1 MQLVVGLGNPGP
13 RYAAT
18 RHNLGFGVVDA
29 LATRWGAVFRTEP
42 HYLAATAAGPAGP
55 VTLLKPLTYMNRS
68 GEAVVAWADG
78 RGVAVSGLPPAT
90 ATDEAE
96 PPIVP
101 VVVCDD
107 LALPLGSL
115 RIRAQGSAGGQKG
128 LASVI
133 AAVGG
138 DCLPRVRLGIAG
150 CDQIVAPEQWSDYVL
165 APFTEDEQS
174 TVADLISR
182 AAAAVVLLLA
192 EGPGVAAETYN
203 RTIRSLLKSDQSDIL
218 PP

>member
-1 MQLVVGLGNPGP
+1 MQLVVGLGNPGL

-18 RHNLGFGVVDA
+18 RHNVGFGVVDTLA
-29 LATRWGAVFRTEP
+29 LHWGAVFRTEP

-55 VTLLKPLTYMNRS
+55 VTLLKPQTYMNLS
-68 GEAVVAWADG
+68 GEAVIAWAD
-78 RGVAVSGLPPAT
+78 RQGVTVSGLPPAT
-90 ATDEAE
+90 AADGTT

-115 RIRAQGSAGGQKG
+115 RIRQRGSAGGQKG

-138 DCLPRVRLGIAG
+138 EYLPRVRLGIAG
-150 CDQIVAPEQWSDYVL
+150 GDQVIASEQWSDYVL
-165 APFTEDEQS
+165 APFASDEQNS
-174 TVADLISR
+174 AAELIAR
-182 AAAAVVLLLA
+182 AAEAVILLLA

-203 RTIRSLLKSDQSDIL
+203 RTIRSLPKGDQSDIL

>member
-13 RYAAT
+13 QYAAT
-18 RHNLGFGVVDA
+18 RHNLGFDVVDA
-29 LATRWGAVFRTEP
+29 LAKRWGAVFRTEP
-42 HYLAATAAGPAGP
+42 YYLAATAAGPTGP

-78 RGVAVSGLPPAT
+78 RGVAVSGLPPA
-90 ATDEAE
+90 ATPDEDE
-96 PPIVP
+96 PPVVP

-150 CDQIVAPEQWSDYVL
+150 SDQIVAPEQWSDYVL
-165 APFTEDEQS
+165 APFTEDEQR

-182 AAAAVVLLLA
+182 AAEAVILLLT

-203 RTIRSLLKSDQSDIL
+203 RTIRSLPKSDQSDIL